1 MVNVQVSQIASV
13 LRRAAPAA
21 LLAAALCVGAV
32 AVLRATEPA
41 AFFRIG
47 TGGPASTTFPIG
59 EALAEALRPAF
70 AVDACADPPCPSGP
84 LLPVAQL
91 SNGSL
96 DNVRDLTA
104 GRLEAALVRAD
115 VAHWAARGGGPL
127 AGQAAMPGLRA
138 VANLYAETLHVV
150 TLRRGGFRSIS
161 DLRGRRLS
169 LDAQGSGTPP
179 LARRVLAAYGLSDGD
194 FEAHYIKP
202 GLAIEQLAAGKLDA
216 FFAVGGAP
224 LRSVERLAEIAEV
237 QILPVDAE
245 RLGLDGDDWS
255 FAVPAAL
262 AAGTYEGVAETPT
275 LATAALLLVRADLP
289 SAVVGRL
296 TARLWHAET
305 RARLAEIHPQGGR
318 LRPELAVRGLPVPLH
333 PGASGYY
340 RELGLLP

>member
-21 LLAAALCVGAV
+21 LLAAALCVGAA

-47 TGGPASTTFPIG
+47 TGGPAGTTFPIG
-59 EALAEALRPAF
+59 EAIAEALRPAF
-70 AVDACADPPCPSGP
+70 AADACADPPCPSEA

-96 DNVRDLTA
+96 ANLRDLAA

-115 VAHWAARGGGPL
+115 VTHWAARGGGPL
-127 AGQAAMPGLRA
+127 AGQAAMTELRA
-138 VANLYAETLHVV
+138 VANLYPETLHVV
-150 TLRRGGFRSIS
+150 TLRRGGFRSIA

-169 LDAQGSGTPP
+169 LDAHGSGTPP
-179 LARRVLAAYGLSDGD
+179 LARRVLAAYGIGGRD
-194 FEAHYIKP
+194 FEAHYIRP

-224 LRSVERLAEIAEV
+224 LRSVQRLAEIAEL

-255 FAVPAAL
+255 FAVPAVL

-275 LATAALLLVRADLP
+275 LATAALLLVRAELP
-289 SAVVGRL
+289 SAVAGRM

-305 RARLAEIHPQGGR
+305 RARLAEVHPQGGR
-318 LRPELAVRGLPVPLH
+318 LRAELAVRGLPVPLH
-333 PGASGYY
+333 PGAAGYY

>member
-47 TGGPASTTFPIG
+47 TGGPAGTTFPIG

-70 AVDACADPPCPSGP
+70 AAEACADPPCPSGS
-84 LLPVAQL
+84 LLPVSQL

-96 DNVRDLTA
+96 ANLRDLAA

-138 VANLYAETLHVV
+138 VASLYPETLHVV
-150 TLRRGGFRSIS
+150 TLRRGGFRSIA

-169 LDAQGSGTPP
+169 LDARGSGTPP
-179 LARRVLAAYGLSDGD
+179 LARRVLAAYGLRDGD

-216 FFAVGGAP
+216 FFAVGGTP
-224 LRSVERLAEIAEV
+224 LRSLERLAEIAEV

-255 FAVPAAL
+255 FTVPATL
-262 AAGTYEGVAETPT
+262 AAGTYEGVAETP
-275 LATAALLLVRADLP
+275 AAP
-289 SAVVGRL
+289 GQGR
-296 TARLWHAET
+296 
-305 RARLAEIHPQGGR
+305 P
-318 LRPELAVRGLPVPLH
+318 AVRLGRPHDGAAVACGD
-333 PGASGYY
+333 PGAPGGGPPPRWPLAAGAGGAGSAGAVAS
-340 RELGLLP
+340 RGRRLLS